1 MGVISSLMIG
11 VFHMRFKNASI
22 IAGIVLAL
30 VAISFLLTLI
40 QPAIAQ
46 APNFPNNT
54 CADCHR
60 RLLFASEPQRQ
71 FIEIRIKHL
80 ESGIPCSI
88 ECHADQLNKTTSS
101 TYALWSISTH
111 FLFGVTCDK
120 CHGGNASAVS
130 KQEAHI
136 GISNASIARANTPEM
151 CGKCHQSQ
159 LAEFKTSKHF
169 QILEST
175 GEMLPAP
182 ACITCHQ
189 AHSVHVLTASEIEDF
204 CSNCHNN
211 ITGIN
216 PAVPKRAEAALFSV
230 NDLQVEIS
238 KAQSEVVSANAS
250 GKDVTR
256 AMEDL
261 NTAKAI
267 LKNTASVWHRFN
279 LTYFETEVQKGI
291 DDAKNAEK
299 ITAESQATP
308 LPTKAPGFEGI
319 LLISGLV
326 MAYYLRIRRNSR

>member
-1 MGVISSLMIG
+1 MIG
-11 VFHMRFKNASI
+11 VSHMRFKNDSI
-22 IAGIVLAL
+22 IACIVLAL
-30 VAISFLLTLI
+30 VAMSFLLIFI

-80 ESGIPCSI
+80 ENGISCSI
-88 ECHADQLNKTTSS
+88 VCHEDQLNKTTSS

-120 CHGGNASAVS
+120 CHGGNASAIS
-130 KQEAHI
+130 KEDAHV
-136 GISNASIARANTPEM
+136 GLSNASIARADTPEM
-151 CGKCHQSQ
+151 CGKCHSSQ
-159 LAEFKTSKHF
+159 LSEFKTSKHF
-169 QILEST
+169 QILESS

-216 PAVPKRAEAALFSV
+216 PAVPKRAEAALSSV
-230 NDLQVEIS
+230 NELQVEIS
-238 KAQSEVVSANAS
+238 KAQSDIVSANAS
-250 GKDVTR
+250 GKDVTQAQEELDAAR
-256 AMEDL
+256 
-261 NTAKAI
+261 TI
-267 LKNTASVWHRFN
+267 LKNTPSVWHRFN
-279 LTYFETEVQKGI
+279 LTYFETEVQRGI
-291 DDAKNAEK
+291 DDAKNAEN
-299 ITAESQATP
+299 ITAQSQATP

-326 MAYYLRIRRNSR
+326 IAYFLFNRRNSR